1 MKDRESL
8 VWIKAKAKK
17 QSFRIIILS
26 IANIILALIGTGLS
40 VLSKFA
46 IDAAANAAD
55 AQGHDEFIK
64 FRNQIIVVGIIIL
77 CTILFRMILRIA
89 TQSMTV
95 KAQAGLEMSMRLQ
108 LYQSIIRK
116 NYSDIMKY
124 HSGELI
130 NRLTSDMKIVTEGV
144 TSIIPT
150 ILFCV
155 FQFLG
160 AFIVLVSFDWRFTIL
175 FLAAGIVLSVTT
187 LFFRKKLKSL
197 HKAVQETDG
206 KVRSFYQESIES
218 ILAVKTFGVEDKFAE
233 KGDILQKKNY
243 DMKMK
248 RRVISICANTG
259 FSFIFNAGYLF
270 ALIWCAL
277 KVCAKT
283 MSFGTLTAMLQLISQ
298 IQTPFF
304 NITKVIP
311 QYYSILA
318 SAERII
324 EIENIQDEQRNEPEE
339 TVKELYDKFDKGIFK
354 NIRFSYGRDIVLKEG
369 NADFS
374 KGEFVAIRGI
384 SGIGKSTLFKLLLGV
399 FRPDEGEIKLC
410 FKDGEEVTVSPDT
423 RRMFAYVPQGNFLFS
438 GTIRENLT
446 LIKDADDE
454 TIKQALIASDIYDF
468 VSKLP
473 NGMDTKIGENA
484 MGLSEGQ
491 AQRIAIARAV
501 ISGAPILLLDEAT
514 SALDEMTEKR
524 VLENIKKLKERTCI
538 IITHK
543 QAALDVCDK
552 EFIIKDKCL
561 YQK

>member
-95 KAQAGLEMSMRLQ
+95 KAQAGLEMSMRSQ

-175 FLAAGIVLSVTT
+175 FLA
-187 LFFRKKLKSL
+187 FF
-197 HKAVQETDG
+197 
-206 KVRSFYQESIES
+206 Y
-218 ILAVKTFGVEDKFAE
+218 
-233 KGDILQKKNY
+233 
-243 DMKMK
+243 
-248 RRVISICANTG
+248 
-259 FSFIFNAGYLF
+259 
-270 ALIWCAL
+270 
-277 KVCAKT
+277 
-283 MSFGTLTAMLQLISQ
+283 
-298 IQTPFF
+298 P
-304 NITKVIP
+304 
-311 QYYSILA
+311 
-318 SAERII
+318 
-324 EIENIQDEQRNEPEE
+324 
-339 TVKELYDKFDKGIFK
+339 
-354 NIRFSYGRDIVLKEG
+354 
-369 NADFS
+369 
-374 KGEFVAIRGI
+374 
-384 SGIGKSTLFKLLLGV
+384 LLL
-399 FRPDEGEIKLC
+399 
-410 FKDGEEVTVSPDT
+410 
-423 RRMFAYVPQGNFLFS
+423 FL
-438 GTIRENLT
+438 
-446 LIKDADDE
+446 
-454 TIKQALIASDIYDF
+454 
-468 VSKLP
+468 
-473 NGMDTKIGENA
+473 
-484 MGLSEGQ
+484 
-491 AQRIAIARAV
+491 
-501 ISGAPILLLDEAT
+501 
-514 SALDEMTEKR
+514 
-524 VLENIKKLKERTCI
+524 
-538 IITHK
+538 
-543 QAALDVCDK
+543 
-552 EFIIKDKCL
+552 
-561 YQK
+561 

>member
-95 KAQAGLEMSMRLQ
+95 KAQAGLEMSMRSQ

-410 FKDGEEVTVSPDT
+410 FKDGEEVIGKQTKVKVVKNKVAPPFRKAEFDIMFGEGISHSGEIIDLGAEMGIIKKSGSWYSYNDT
-423 RRMFAYVPQGNFLFS
+423 KLGQG
-438 GTIRENLT
+438 R
-446 LIKDADDE
+446 DAA
-454 TIKQALIASDIYDF
+454 KQCIADNPELAEELEALIF
-468 VSKLP
+468 
-473 NGMDTKIGENA
+473 E
-484 MGLSEGQ
+484 
-491 AQRIAIARAV
+491 
-501 ISGAPILLLDEAT
+501 
-514 SALDEMTEKR
+514 
-524 VLENIKKLKERTCI
+524 KLKE
-538 IITHK
+538 HK
-543 QAALDVCDK
+543 
-552 EFIIKDKCL
+552 
-561 YQK
+561 

>member
-55 AQGHDEFIK
+55 AQGHAEFIK

-95 KAQAGLEMSMRLQ
+95 KAQAGFEMSMRSQ

-277 KVCAKT
+277 KVCTKT

-324 EIENIQDEQRNEPEE
+324 EIENIQDEQRNEPKE

-423 RRMFAYVPQGNFLFS
+423 R
-438 GTIRENLT
+438 RENLT